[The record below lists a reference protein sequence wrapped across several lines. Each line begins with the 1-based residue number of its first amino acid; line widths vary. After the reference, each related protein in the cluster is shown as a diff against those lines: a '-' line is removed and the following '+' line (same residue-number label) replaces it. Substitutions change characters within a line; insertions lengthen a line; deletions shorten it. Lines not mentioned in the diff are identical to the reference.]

1 MTPWTHLQKLGVMVN
16 TYNPGTGE
24 AEPGAF
30 EELTANQP
38 RAASESQVR
47 RKFGLKVQGK
57 SCLQN
62 DPRGW
67 LLDFIHRYT
76 YVHMQPMYIQARTFG
91 NTVQLSSNT
100 SQATRE
106 YGRPVSKALKGFVEQ
121 ALQKMIKWVEMTLA
135 GRISLIFRNSH
146 CQPAS
151 WHMRKEPWDCHYIP
165 QEHYQTHTLATRHT

>member
-1 MTPWTHLQKLGVMVN
+1 MVKCLLYKLKNLILTPWTHLQKLGVMVN

-62 DPRGW
+62 DPRG
-67 LLDFIHRYT
+67 
-76 YVHMQPMYIQARTFG
+76 
-91 NTVQLSSNT
+91 
-100 SQATRE
+100 
-106 YGRPVSKALKGFVEQ
+106 
-121 ALQKMIKWVEMTLA
+121 
-135 GRISLIFRNSH
+135 
-146 CQPAS
+146 
-151 WHMRKEPWDCHYIP
+151 
-165 QEHYQTHTLATRHT
+165 